1 MKQFIDVVYLH
12 VSDNKFPPSVNTHSL
27 TVRAFYSKLKIQVK
41 WYTIKNT
48 ELKLVLINETELQ
61 KREREHQESLQ
72 RL

>member
-12 VSDNKFPPSVNTHSL
+12 VSDNKFTPSVNTHSL
-27 TVRAFYSKLKIQVK
+27 TLRTFCSKLKIQVK
-41 WYTIKNT
+41 WYTIRNT

-61 KREREHQESLQ
+61 KREREHQENLQ